1 MGECQDTAKASGSLR
16 ARELGAKHDD
26 RDSKAGALPAPCYLS
41 ETGRA
46 SLGRAAKD
54 SLGLGSHIG
63 MR

>member
-16 ARELGAKHDD
+16 AGELGAKHDD
-26 RDSKAGALPAPCYLS
+26 RDSRAGALPAQCYLR
-41 ETGRA
+41 EAGRA

-54 SLGLGSHIG
+54 SPGSGSHMG